1 MIVNSVGVIRRLL
14 PACGQA
20 EVVLG
25 QTCRQLHTWFSIKF
39 NALDS
44 LAPHPIWLKQARWLS
59 QNRYADKMIL
69 RRVIEKWRKAAEHR
83 NVNVAPLTFYN
94 VNAFEHS
101 GDASQLA
108 TNASDSPLEP
118 EVTWNSDWHWHDR
131 SWQDW
136 HWHGRSWEDWHWHG
150 SSWSEDDHIA
160 YLNAWDAARRE
171 RIQQQLWQRHREER
185 TVQPQQTS
193 RAELALTL
201 RDPRSA
207 LTYVYRYRF

>member
-1 MIVNSVGVIRRLL
+1 MAIITSL
-14 PACGQA
+14 PFGAMG
-20 EVVLG
+20 
-25 QTCRQLHTWFSIKF
+25 T
-39 NALDS
+39 
-44 LAPHPIWLKQARWLS
+44 PPIWQRQARWLA
-59 QNRYADKMIL
+59 QNPYADNTMRSPFVQEMIL
-69 RRVIEKWRKAAEHR
+69 HLVIEKWRKAAEHR
-83 NVNVAPLTFYN
+83 NVNVAPSTFYN
-94 VNAFEHS
+94 VNAFDHS
-101 GDASQLA
+101 GGASQLA

-193 RAELALTL
+193 RAELALTY
-201 RDPRSA
+201 RDPRSG